1 MWHALP
7 VPLKGFYQR
16 RFAHEPQAERALLSS
31 VGFTGAF
38 AVCRTVTHA
47 IKAGVGPFQ
56 NMSVGGRHLHHSTP
70 GILGLI
76 GIGFI
81 WTQTAYTG
89 DDAPPQWGSRIT
101 SSLFGICAALTLDE
115 FALWMDLSDDYWT
128 PAGRKSVDAAV
139 LFGGLTSVVAIISA
153 VADDNDVMPNWL
165 KALGRFDIS
174 HSPGSPR
181 PARAGSAP
189 DGHGLPPAAD

>member
-1 MWHALP
+1 
-7 VPLKGFYQR
+7 VSLKESYQR

-38 AVCRTVTHA
+38 AACRGVTHA
-47 IKAGVGPFQ
+47 IRAGVGPFG

-81 WTQTAYTG
+81 WTQTAFTG
-89 DDAPPQWGSRIT
+89 DDRPPQWGSRIT
-101 SSLFGICAALTLDE
+101 SSLYGICAALTLDE

-128 PAGRKSVDAAV
+128 PAGRKSIDAV
-139 LFGGLTSVVAIISA
+139 VMFGGLTSIVAIVSA
-153 VADDNDVMPNWL
+153 VVDDDDVMPSWL
-165 KALGRFDIS
+165 KRIGRFDIS
-174 HSPGSPR
+174 HSPGPR
-181 PARAGSAP
+181 PTRAVDSPP
-189 DGHGLPPAAD
+189 DGHAVSPTTS

>member
-1 MWHALP
+1 VAR
-7 VPLKGFYQR
+7 KGFYQR

-38 AVCRTVTHA
+38 AACRIVTHS
-47 IKAGVGPFQ
+47 IKDGVGPFG

-81 WTQTAYTG
+81 WTQRAFTG
-89 DDAPPQWGSRIT
+89 DDTPPQWGSRIT
-101 SSLFGICAALTLDE
+101 ASMYGICSALTLDE

-128 PAGRKSVDAAV
+128 PAGRKSIDAAV
-139 LFGGLTSVVAIISA
+139 LFGGLTSIVAIVSA
-153 VADDNDVMPNWL
+153 VVDENDVMPSWL
-165 KALGRFDIS
+165 KRLGRFDIA
-174 HSPGSPR
+174 HSPG
-181 PARAGSAP
+181 PAVAAAK
-189 DGHGLPPAAD
+189 PAAPEEAPVPATAP

>member
-1 MWHALP
+1 
-7 VPLKGFYQR
+7 VPCSPFVSLRSQYHR
-16 RFAHEPQAERALLSS
+16 IAEDPQSERAFLSA

-38 AVCRTVTHA
+38 GACRGITHA
-47 IKAGVGPFQ
+47 IKDGIGPFG

-76 GIGFI
+76 GIGFL
-81 WTQTAYTG
+81 WTQTAFVG
-89 DDAPPQWGSRIT
+89 HDRPPQWGSRIT
-101 SSLFGICAALTLDE
+101 SSLYGICAALTLDE

-139 LFGGLTSVVAIISA
+139 MFGGLTSIVAIVSA
-153 VADDNDVMPNWL
+153 VVDDDDVMPSWL

-174 HSPGSPR
+174 HGPGPKPMPGSDISLDGGEAS
-181 PARAGSAP
+181 PATN
-189 DGHGLPPAAD
+189 